1 MTLYIT
7 KDYYFN
13 IFKGKEIV
21 RTVDIEKNLKLA
33 QEKIDSITFNRIRK
47 IGFDNLTDFQKEKIS
62 EAICLQAE
70 YIYKNGYNNEENSD
84 IASYSVLDISVSVNN
99 TQKNTIAYK
108 NNTSERAYDLIH
120 QTGLDSRING

>member
-7 KDYYFN
+7 KDYYSIIFN
-13 IFKGKEIV
+13 GKEIPEEN
-21 RTVDIEKNLKLA
+21 IEKNLKLA
-33 QEKIDSITFNRIRK
+33 QEKIDSITFNRIRR
-47 IGFDNLTDFQKEKIS
+47 IGFENLTDFQKEKIS

-84 IASYSVLDISVSVNN
+84 ITSYSVLDISVSVNDKK
-99 TQKNTIAYK
+99 KNTIAYK